1 MCFSKF
7 NRIAKACVLANEK
20 KLKLHIFVD
29 KSSIELFAGDG
40 EKVFTLLIYAAKV
53 RRE

>member
-1 MCFSKF
+1 M
-7 NRIAKACVLANEK
+7 VNEK
-20 KLKLHIFVD
+20 KRRLHVFVD
-29 KSSIELFAGDG
+29 QSSIELFAGDG